1 MKNLV
6 GTLLFGALLATFTAF
21 SATPASAGDNR
32 GKSGDPR
39 PPQVGGAPPQT
50 VPQRSHNEDWR
61 NRADG
66 RVSQHERP
74 LWESI
79 LLERILRERLE
90 RERLEREHRQHRD
103 GWGR

>member
-32 GKSGDPR
+32 GRSSNPR
-39 PPQVGGAPPQT
+39 PPQVSGAPPQT

-61 NRADG
+61 NRGDG
-66 RVSQHERP
+66 RVSQHERS
-74 LWESI
+74 LW
-79 LLERILRERLE
+79 ERILRERLE
-90 RERLEREHRQHRD
+90 RERLERERLERERRHHRD